1 MADDVTAPPIAPSPA
16 AGGPSLLPPADVAA
30 TPPVADVGAG
40 PSDAPMTE
48 AELKAAIAS
57 LSPAEATELLN
68 EFTASFHKPAPPP
81 TLEQCRDGRDAQIR
95 LSALTSDK
103 DWIGRFLAGGA
114 AEKSEFHALTA
125 MVAAAADEGG
135 YINVGE
141 LGENVVGEFGVR
153 RTDMIDAI
161 SDLSR
166 DGIPPEGIEKILT
179 GSFSDEDVQVAEYEL
194 KKLTSNPEWRG
205 RLLAGDAEAKHQF
218 RAWNGVISS
227 RKVL

>member
-1 MADDVTAPPIAPSPA
+1 
-16 AGGPSLLPPADVAA
+16 
-30 TPPVADVGAG
+30 
-40 PSDAPMTE
+40 MTE

-95 LSALTSDK
+95 LSAITSDK

-114 AEKSEFHALTA
+114 AEKAEFHALSE

-135 YINVGE
+135 FINVGE
-141 LGENVVGEFGVR
+141 VETVAGDFGIR
-153 RTDMIDAI
+153 RKDMIDSI
-161 SDLSR
+161 SDLAKT
-166 DGIPPEGIEKILT
+166 GIPPEGVEKIIA
-179 GSFSDEDVQVAEYEL
+179 GNWSDADFEFGTREL
-194 KKLTSNPEWRG
+194 ARLKATPAWREA
-205 RLLAGDAEAKHQF
+205 LLAGDPTARHEMRVWSAI
-218 RAWNGVISS
+218 AGS